1 MPFKVLQKYHS
12 AHCCPVVSYEQVT
25 LESGQ
30 IIEQEKDLSEE
41 TLPDAE
47 LFDLDNVL
55 KAGIE
60 PEEVQSTIMK
70 SKTVDADKVI
80 RKYTKKNKN
89 NEGENVNEK

>member
-1 MPFKVLQKYHS
+1 
-12 AHCCPVVSYEQVT
+12 

-41 TLPDAE
+41 KLPDAE

-70 SKTVDADKVI
+70 DKSVNVDKVI
-80 RKYTKKNKN
+80 RKYTKKTVNK
-89 NEGENVNEK
+89 GENVNEK